1 MVLRDNHIRYSLSIF
16 LLARLWERGT
26 REAKRSKLTLFGV
39 GLDYRQRRFAKVRGW
54 KKPGGMFKIRST
66 EETTEDKVRSSIKK
80 TQESMLEE
88 NSWDNKT

>member
-1 MVLRDNHIRYSLSIF
+1 MSII

-26 REAKRSKLTLFGV
+26 REAKRSKLKLFGV

-66 EETTEDKVRSSIKK
+66 EEITEDKVRSSYKEDPGK
-80 TQESMLEE
+80 YVGREWLG
-88 NSWDNKT
+88 